1 MKVTTIIPDDILD
14 DIQKYARGRNI
25 TDCLIMVLKDWLY
38 VKRLSSL
45 NDEVSKNPLCFKDG
59 FSIDEIRNSNRS

>member
-25 TDCLIMVLKDWLY
+25 TDCLITVLKDWLY
-38 VKRLSSL
+38 VKRISSL
-45 NDEVSKNPLCFKDG
+45 NDEVSKNPLCFKEG
-59 FSIDEIRNSNRS
+59 FSQDEIREINN